1 MDHIRNSFSLA
12 AAEREGL
19 QIAFE
24 LPFPPRF
31 SLLYPGFA
39 LFFPGFAL
47 LLLCRLRALLAFP

>member
-1 MDHIRNSFSLA
+1 MARIRNFFSLV
-12 AAEREGL
+12 AAEKEGL

-31 SLLYPGFA
+31 S